1 MPKPSFYR
9 CRLAL
14 CASLSMALPQTALAK
29 VETEEPTGVR
39 TNTAT
44 STLTVAASAALFDN
58 AVTAFHRDDHKHA
71 AALFYSFISRSASG
85 VENYGWGQYFLA
97 ESLRNLGFP
106 YAAQTYYYLVAKTR
120 SQPEV
125 IGDSLWH
132 LLDMSTSTTY
142 DEELIDEDL
151 LYNNDF
157 GALPPELES
166 WVGFVQGLYDYR
178 HNAVDWGERHF
189 RVVDKHSPF
198 FLEAA
203 YVRAVTVV
211 RDRRDGDA
219 AHAMQAIVDS
229 PIDAPEVKNRA
240 RLSLARL
247 LFESGRYAEAIDMYD
262 SVAQT
267 DLSYEQAQI
276 LTEKAWSSYYQKNY
290 SKALGMLHALGAPSY
305 DQFFF
310 PETFL
315 LRALIYKDLC
325 HYLAAKNVVRGFR
338 LKYGRTLTALKQ
350 RLPMEHVDRIRSAA
364 VRSGS
369 LARRTH
375 LLQNLRGQSAHVG
388 DMGGWHSSGLQDH
401 LALTYRRA
409 MTAHDRRWHA
419 HFAEVADGI
428 ARDLLDTAEQVNI
441 LDYEISLDIYKPL
454 SDRQTLKEQVESLP
468 LPSRYL
474 NDYYEF
480 DGEYWNEEL
489 TDYRFYI
496 SSRCFEG
503 QE

>member
-1 MPKPSFYR
+1 MLKPCFPR

-14 CASLSMALPQTALAK
+14 CASLWMALPQMAWAK

-58 AVTAFHRDDHKHA
+58 GLAAFHRDDHKRA
-71 AALFYSFISRSASG
+71 AGLFYSFVSRSASG

-97 ESLRNLGFP
+97 ESLRNLGYP

-125 IGDSLWH
+125 ISDSLWH
-132 LLDMSTSTTY
+132 LLEFSGTTTY
-142 DEELIDEDL
+142 DEELIDQDL

-166 WVGFVQGLYDYR
+166 WVGYVQGLNDYR
-178 HNAVDWGERHF
+178 SNAVDWGERHF
-189 RVVDKHSPF
+189 RSIDKHSLY

-219 AHAMQAIVDS
+219 TKAMQAIVDS
-229 PIDAPEVKNRA
+229 PIDAPDVKNRA

-247 LFESGRYAEAIDMYD
+247 LFEAGRYAEAIDTYD

-310 PETFL
+310 PETYL

-350 RLPMEHVDRIRSAA
+350 RLPMENIDRIRNAT
-364 VRSGS
+364 VRTGS

-375 LLQNLRGQSAHVG
+375 LLQNLRGQSQHVG
-388 DMGGWHSSGLQDH
+388 DVSGWRSSGLQDH
-401 LALTYRRA
+401 LALIYRRA
-409 MTAHDRRWHA
+409 LNTHDRRWHSQ
-419 HFAEVADGI
+419 FIEVADRI
-428 ARDLLDTAEQVNI
+428 ARDLLDTSEQVNI

-454 SDRQTLKEQVESLP
+454 SDRQTLKEQTDVQT

-480 DGEYWNEEL
+480 DGEYWNAEL